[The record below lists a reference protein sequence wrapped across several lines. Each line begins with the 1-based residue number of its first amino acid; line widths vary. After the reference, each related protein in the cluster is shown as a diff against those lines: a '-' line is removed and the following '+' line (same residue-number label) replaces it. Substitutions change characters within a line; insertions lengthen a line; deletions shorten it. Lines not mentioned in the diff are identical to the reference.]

1 MLKVH
6 EFTIVFIEPDYMD
19 ETNYIIG
26 RIHDFLE
33 EQEFTESL
41 SVGSSDDG
49 SITVYIGADKKV
61 PVEDIRRKVI
71 ESLPESNIRPDGI
84 LRLV

>member
-1 MLKVH
+1 MKIH

-19 ETNYIIG
+19 EIKYIIG

-33 EQEFTESL
+33 EQEFVESL

-49 SITVYIGADKKV
+49 TIMIYIGADKNV
-61 PVEDIRRKVI
+61 PVQDIRRKVL
-71 ESLPESNIRPDGI
+71 ESLPESSLRPDGI
-84 LRLV
+84 LKLV